1 VFEQIDLEAINPLKK
16 VDLYYTA
23 LISPNLFGEIALQ
36 TIYGRNGTR
45 GQKRTYT
52 FDSDQ
57 ECILKL
63 NEVLRKRLNAHGRLG
78 TNYSVVDHTFDSEF
92 KRDILAPPSLKETK
106 DSPFKEAILNLKSK
120 ND

>member
-1 VFEQIDLEAINPLKK
+1 MFEQIDLEAINPLKK